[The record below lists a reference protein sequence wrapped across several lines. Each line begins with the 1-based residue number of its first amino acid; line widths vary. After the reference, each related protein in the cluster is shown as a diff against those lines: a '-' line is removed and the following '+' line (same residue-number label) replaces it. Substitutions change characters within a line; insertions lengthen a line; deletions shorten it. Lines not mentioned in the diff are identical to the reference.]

1 MLNITDVKIR
11 KLFPADEGKLRA
23 IASITIDDAFA
34 VHGIRIVEGRDDK
47 PFIAMPDHKFKNGSF
62 ANVAHP
68 INAEAR
74 ADVEKA
80 VMEKYDE
87 AIKNNGQDETVED

>member
-11 KLFPADEGKLRA
+11 KLFPAGESQLRA

-34 VHGIRIVEGRDDK
+34 VHGIRVVEGREK
-47 PFIAMPDHKFKNGSF
+47 PFIAMPDHKFKNGTY

-74 ADVEKA
+74 AEVEKA
-80 VMEKYDE
+80 VLEKYDE
-87 AIKNNGQDETVED
+87 ALKNGEGAPD